1 MNAPNYPDTMTAE
14 AHTDTADPVGMTYWQ
29 ATWWLYLPIL
39 PTAMLA
45 VLVMSY
51 APSGAAGLAVFAVT
65 VAGYGVTN
73 WLAFVW
79 RKRRHPER
87 YAACMAAFGAA
98 WERRR
103 SSRLRPPPGPF
114 PPS

>member
-1 MNAPNYPDTMTAE
+1 MNAPNYTDTMTDE
-14 AHTDTADPVGMTYWQ
+14 AHTDTADPVGMTYRQ
-29 ATWWLYLPIL
+29 ATWWLSLPIL

-51 APSGAAGLAVFAVT
+51 APSGAARLAVFAVA

-73 WLAFVW
+73 WLALVW

-87 YAACMAAFGAA
+87 YAACMAAFAA
-98 WERRR
+98 ERERHRDSELPDRR
-103 SSRLRPPPGPF
+103 QGRRLA
-114 PPS
+114 